1 MKDTFLKT
9 ITNIKKSG
17 ELEIIRHNFSNQ
29 IISNLD
35 LQCFLFVSVRFLNCE
50 FQNVTV
56 RKSQYWDCTL
66 KNTQI
71 YNSNWTRA
79 EFYDS
84 SFTNCKFLGINLRA
98 SDFSE
103 CKFKETNFF
112 NSNLDLILVEDV
124 KIWESEGWV
133 EIKDFS
139 YFDV

>member
-17 ELEIIRHNFSNQ
+17 DLEIVRQNLSNQ

-35 LQCFLFVSVRFLNCE
+35 LQCFLLVSVRFLNCE
-50 FQNVTV
+50 FKNVTV

-71 YNSNWTRA
+71 HNSNWTRA

-84 SFTNCKFLGINLRA
+84 SFPNYKFLGINLRA

-103 CKFKETNFF
+103 CKFKETNFYK
-112 NSNLDLILVEDV
+112 SNLDLILVEDV
-124 KIWESEGWV
+124 KVWESEG
-133 EIKDFS
+133 
-139 YFDV
+139 